1 MDNMPVDEIAF
12 QRKPRDDSP
21 QVDQVNQAKEPA
33 VDSPETNDSTK
44 EQNNNGSPSSMA
56 DDEADEK
63 KMSAEPRPN
72 EQENQGNPY
81 SPGDTTV
88 SIEAGTPETN
98 DSTKE
103 PNNNGSPSSMADDE
117 ADEKKMPAEPRPN
130 EQENQGN
137 PYSPGDTT
145 VSIEA
150 GTPETNDS
158 TKEPNNNGSPSSMAD
173 DEADEKK
180 MPAEPRPNEQEN
192 QGNPYS
198 PGDTTVS
205 IEAGTPETNNTKS
218 SGDGT
223 VSMGEN
229 GGEEPSPDNKK
240 MPARPKHKVN
250 AKSLTDVA
258 FSSSED
264 NDDGD
269 ESSGD
274 DRRGKTRGAKR
285 KRNASRVLEQDF
297 ASSDDDCSD
306 GSNSVY
312 QLQKVCMQTNEVGVG
327 SLVCVVMEKKT
338 GKRKTKKQLGLW
350 GKIVGKHSEEVF
362 DVQCKGK
369 VLPNVSIEDMLTLE
383 SPQLKDDKLTSGDI
397 VYAAW
402 PGTDPTNDLCF
413 WGRINEEMV
422 AASSGDSKKHYSVVF
437 FPTPDS
443 HGLVDVTDDLESEFI
458 YRKKEAIYLME
469 SSEILGTVELPSS
482 HRMSLKELI
491 GKRKEQQEASE
502 EKQKGTTKK
511 KAKASKTR
519 KPSAARKPKCAAAAA
534 SSKPRKRRKTAA
546 KKSEGEDQLQ
556 DPSSYQLLKGDVVY
570 APFPNEDPANE
581 VWYCGYVDSDAKTK
595 GKDVVID
602 VRFSD
607 GCQSLGV
614 KLENLYKLESQE
626 YKDSVLKVK
635 DRVYAPYPGKKP
647 EKEPYHWGR
656 ITKAFKSDEGENVYR
671 IRFHDGDTT
680 KQIDSSHFHRYAEC
694 IHMMGKGWVTNDKPP
709 KTL

>member
-1 MDNMPVDEIAF
+1 MGNAMPKETMDNMPVDEIAF

-33 VDSPETNDSTK
+33 VD
-44 EQNNNGSPSSMA
+44 EQ
-56 DDEADEK
+56 
-63 KMSAEPRPN
+63 
-72 EQENQGNPY
+72 Q
-81 SPGDTTV
+81 
-88 SIEAGTPETN
+88 
-98 DSTKE
+98 
-103 PNNNGSPSSMADDE
+103 ADDE

-150 GTPETNDS
+150 GTPETNN
-158 TKEPNNNGSPSSMAD
+158 TKSSGDGSPSSMAD
-173 DEADEKK
+173 DEADGMK
-180 MPAEPRPNEQEN
+180 MPAEPRANEHNN